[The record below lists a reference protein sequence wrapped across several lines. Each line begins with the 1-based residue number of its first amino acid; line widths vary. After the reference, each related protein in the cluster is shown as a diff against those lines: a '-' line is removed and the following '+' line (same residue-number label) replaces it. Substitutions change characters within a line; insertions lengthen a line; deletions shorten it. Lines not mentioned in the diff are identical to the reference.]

1 MAVNV
6 GINLGNPTKVNAQVG
21 PLQVGLQ
28 IGSTATPSGGSG
40 AGATQNPSGTTT
52 GGQPVN
58 VQGNGKG
65 YTGGGNGDPQP
76 TKGNEP
82 PWAHGNNTNQPQL
95 HNNQPPGIP
104 NQAIGAPTPGPP
116 PGSTPN
122 ENFGMVVGADGNPLP
137 LQTSTLQGQTQTAAA
152 PPTPDAG
159 GAPANTGGGAQGGLG
174 QLVNGG
180 LTNPTTLLQNTGL
193 GIGAQVNTGSGQGVS
208 LNSGI
213 NLNLGISLPT
223 NVGAQVN
230 LGPAQVQL
238 SIGDPQPGRGNEP
251 PWAHHN
257 RASVNLDTGIQA
269 NLGGGSVNGQL
280 RADVTL
286 SQPSSAYPS
295 SQTPNVSVTLEASA
309 GTSYLTGQSAGND
322 LPPMTRQILDQVSQ
336 SVGQGA
342 VQDFVSRGGQAAN
355 HLVGQIVRQANQSFA
370 QAATQPFAQAP
381 VAQHLANELASA
393 VQIVRHFTRLE
404 QTGGSIVQGA
414 RDAALNMMSRCF
426 CEGSYAPWTSRL
438 SAQELLRDLRSGAL
452 LYPVDL
458 NNPFPLTG
466 NLRISR
472 EMAELLRVLEAI
484 AMNFAPSKNGALP
497 YNINLLMQ
505 WLGIDEELARL
516 LFLGLPNLPG
526 RVARL
531 EILNLVMALEGLLAN
546 RQGFPLLTV
555 DGQPVRLNH
564 LLWFNPLGG
573 LLNPSLLGLNPLE
586 HVTPSSSTL
595 VVYGFDAVFSLIGF
609 DGRSLKMP
617 HYAAIQAEV
626 NGSKSE
632 GMFGHPPMSEGW
644 MRAIIER
651 LKDAVSVEQNLLGEH
666 LEEALTDGRM
676 HLVLMRGEA
685 ENGVAVPDSYD
696 FSLADAAP
704 SRRFPAKPQLA
715 FA

>member
-1 MAVNV
+1 M
-6 GINLGNPTKVNAQVG
+6 
-21 PLQVGLQ
+21 
-28 IGSTATPSGGSG
+28 
-40 AGATQNPSGTTT
+40 
-52 GGQPVN
+52 
-58 VQGNGKG
+58 
-65 YTGGGNGDPQP
+65 
-76 TKGNEP
+76 
-82 PWAHGNNTNQPQL
+82 
-95 HNNQPPGIP
+95 
-104 NQAIGAPTPGPP
+104 
-116 PGSTPN
+116 
-122 ENFGMVVGADGNPLP
+122 PLP
-137 LQTSTLQGQTQTAAA
+137 
-152 PPTPDAG
+152 
-159 GAPANTGGGAQGGLG
+159 
-174 QLVNGG
+174 
-180 LTNPTTLLQNTGL
+180 NTGL
-193 GIGAQVNTGSGQGVS
+193 GIGAQVNRGAGQGIS
-208 LNSGI
+208 LSAGI
-213 NLNLGISLPT
+213 NLNLGVNPT
-223 NVGAQVN
+223 GNVGAQLN

-257 RASVNLDTGIQA
+257 RASLNLDAGIQA
-269 NLGGGSVNGQL
+269 NLGGGNRYGQL
-280 RADVTL
+280 RAEATV
-286 SQPSSAYPS
+286 SQSSPAYPAS
-295 SQTPNVSVTLEASA
+295 PSPNLSVGLEARA

-322 LPPMTRQILDQVSQ
+322 LPPMTRQILDQVNQ
-336 SVGQGA
+336 SVGQRA
-342 VQDFVSRGGQAAN
+342 VQDFISRGGEAAN

-370 QAATQPFAQAP
+370 QAATQSVAQAP

-393 VQIVRHFTRLE
+393 VQIVRHFARLE
-404 QTGGSIVQGA
+404 QTGGPIVQSA
-414 RDAALNMMSRCF
+414 RDAALQMMSRCF
-426 CEGSYAPWTSRL
+426 SDGIYAPWTSRV
-438 SAQELLRDLRSGAL
+438 SAQDLLRDLRSGAL

-466 NLRISR
+466 NLRVSR

-484 AMNFAPSKNGALP
+484 AMNFAPGKNSALP
-497 YNINLLMQ
+497 HNINLLLQ
-505 WLGIDEELARL
+505 WLGIDEEMARL

-531 EILNLVMALEGLLAN
+531 EILNQLMALEGLLAN

-564 LLWFNPLGG
+564 LLWFNALGG
-573 LLNPSLLGLNPLE
+573 LMNPSLLGLNPLE

-632 GMFGHPPMSEGW
+632 GMFGHAPMSEGW

-676 HLVLMRGEA
+676 HLVLMRGEV

-696 FSLADAAP
+696 LSLADAATT
-704 SRRFPAKPQLA
+704 RRYPAKPQLA